1 LAERRKRRELHMFYN
16 IQNNIAP
23 RYLCYLISPNNSK
36 YNVYL
41 LRNRSDTTFCRLS
54 ITYDSFILS
63 TIRQWNRLNPSLRS
77 VEYIAK
83 CKTELRK
90 REDVSQV
97 SKH

>member
-1 LAERRKRRELHMFYN
+1 M
-16 IQNNIAP
+16 
-23 RYLCYLISPNNSK
+23 
-36 YNVYL
+36 YL
-41 LRNRSDTTFCRLS
+41 LCSGSDILIQFGRLS

-90 REDVSQV
+90 REDVSQN